1 MMDDAALLQMLLDL
15 ARRLGFEI
23 RTSPL
28 TPRDQ
33 ELTVRSGACILRGRR
48 LILLDRA
55 VPAGEKCAALLEAL
69 RGEDLG
75 GIFVPPVVRQL
86 LDHEE

>member
-1 MMDDAALLQMLLDL
+1 MDDAARLQLLLDL
-15 ARRLGFEI
+15 ARRLDFDI

-28 TPRDQ
+28 TPPDQ
-33 ELTVRSGACILRGRR
+33 ELTVRSGACVLRGRR

-55 VPAGEKCAALLEAL
+55 ATAGEKCSALIEAL

-75 GIFVPPVVRQL
+75 GIFVPPVIRQH
-86 LDHEE
+86 LDQEE